1 MSSETTINKTIID
14 ELNDPNMAKAAAI
27 GVAIFIA
34 VFVVLL
40 VILVFNNGKLP
51 EGDSSSSSSASA
63 DKQSQLQ
70 ITGTVFII
78 VFLVLI
84 LLGALVLLLP
94 NFKEIRQFM
103 TQIKN
108 VLYFVAYTIFLI
120 IFFRYMETEHN
131 DILNKYAYI
140 FTLATFLL
148 TGFAFYKGL
157 MQNYVEQFNIVY
169 ERIKNVILLFCFI
182 TIMIIYYDI
191 DPGGLIHENF
201 GYSLILTI
209 VVAVF
214 GLLYLIIS
222 FTLPKFGSAKVTIP
236 KPNNFAFYGG
246 IGFFL
251 FLAFFIMTMIFSNG
265 VIGDNI
271 WISTLIVILFCVV
284 SLVWLS
290 ALIISLYIDGG
301 IGQVDVS
308 QFDLGKKSLLYLFG
322 IVLSGLII
330 AWITYNLQNMSSGS
344 GMVSFILNLLLV
356 IIVLMLV
363 YRTVFAK
370 FPVGN
375 NKKNAFVELIVNL
388 FLYIPCVFSNTFD
401 KLLSLGQ
408 TPTGKQII
416 EEASEATKDKGT
428 LGLLALSIGLV
439 LGILLLPV
447 ISSKIAI
454 QGGNQLVNQ
463 PVETNKLHSL
473 GSFEELNGSLE
484 PDYQYA
490 ISFWLFIDSAPPNT
504 NPSYN
509 KYASILNFSQKP
521 QIWYKAETNTLM
533 ITMNQKDLM
542 TTTTNKMLDFDENGN
557 RIILIQPNFL
567 LQKWNNII
575 VNYNGGTLDI
585 FINNELVKS
594 ANGVIAFRGN
604 DLLTIG
610 QENGIYGGISNLV
623 YYRKALTINQTYF
636 IYNSVKNKNPPTTD
650 NNVETII
657 SHNK

>member
-14 ELNDPNMAKAAAI
+14 ELGDPKVAKAAAI
-27 GVAIFIA
+27 GVTIFIA
-34 VFVVLL
+34 GFVVLL
-40 VILVFNNGKLP
+40 IILVFNNGKLP
-51 EGDSSSSSSASA
+51 KSDSSSESSST
-63 DKQSQLQ
+63 DKEAQLQ

-78 VFLVLI
+78 IFLGII
-84 LLGALVLLLP
+84 LFGAVILLLP
-94 NFKEIRQFM
+94 NFKEVRQFLS
-103 TQIKN
+103 QIKN
-108 VLYFVAYTIFLI
+108 VLYVVGYTIFLI
-120 IFFRYMETEHN
+120 IFFRYMESEYN
-131 DILNKYAYI
+131 DTLNKYAYI

-157 MQNYVEQFNIVY
+157 AQNYVEQFNIVY

-191 DPGGLIHENF
+191 DPGGLIQENF
-201 GYSLILTI
+201 GYSLLLTI
-209 VVAVF
+209 ITAVF

-265 VIGDNI
+265 VIGNDI
-271 WISTLIVILFCVV
+271 WISTLIVILFCVI
-284 SLVWLS
+284 SLVWAS
-290 ALIISLYIDGG
+290 ALIISLYVDGG
-301 IGQVDVS
+301 VGKTDVS

-322 IVLSGLII
+322 IILSGLII
-330 AWITYNLQNMSSGS
+330 SWITYNLQNMSSGS
-344 GMVSFILNLLLV
+344 GIVSFMLNLLLV

-363 YRTVFAK
+363 YRTIFAK

-388 FLYIPCVFSNTFD
+388 FLYIPCIFSNALDT
-401 KLLSLGQ
+401 LLSFGQ
-408 TPTGKQII
+408 TPSGKQIV

-428 LGLLALSIGLV
+428 VGLLILSIGLL

-473 GSFEELNGSLE
+473 GSFEELNGSLD

-509 KYASILNFSQKP
+509 KYTSVLNFSQKP
-521 QIWYKAETNTLM
+521 QIFYKAETNTLM
-533 ITMNQKDLM
+533 VTMNQKDLM
-542 TTTTNKMLDFDENGN
+542 ATTTNKMLDFDENGN

-594 ANGVIAFRGN
+594 ANGVIAFREN

-636 IYNSVKNKNPPTTD
+636 IYNSLKNKNPPTTD
-650 NNVETII
+650 NNVKTII

>member
-1 MSSETTINKTIID
+1 MSQITTNKTIID
-14 ELNDPNMAKAAAI
+14 ELNNPTVARVAA
-27 GVAIFIA
+27 VSVSIFIA
-34 VFVVLL
+34 VFVILL

-51 EGDSSSSSSASA
+51 ETDTTTTTST
-63 DKQSQLQ
+63 DKETQLQ

-78 VFLVLI
+78 IFLSLI
-84 LLGALVLLLP
+84 LLATVALLLP
-94 NFKEIRQFM
+94 GFKEVREFM
-103 TQIKN
+103 GQIKN
-108 VLYFVAYTIFLI
+108 VLYVVAYTIFLI
-120 IFFRYMETEHN
+120 IFFRYMEIEQNET
-131 DILNKYAYI
+131 LNKYARL
-140 FTLATFLL
+140 FVLGTFLF
-148 TGFAFYKGL
+148 TGFAFYNGL
-157 MQNYVEQFNIVY
+157 KQNYVEQFNIVY

-182 TIMIIYYDI
+182 TIMIIFYDI
-191 DPGGLIHENF
+191 DPGGLIQQNF

-209 VVAVF
+209 VAAVF

-222 FTLPKFGSAKVTIP
+222 FTLPKFGAAQVTLP
-236 KPNNFAFYGG
+236 KPNNFAYYGG
-246 IGFFL
+246 IGFTI
-251 FLAFFIMTMIFSNG
+251 FLAFFIMSMIFSGG

-284 SLVWLS
+284 CLVWLS
-290 ALIISLYIDGG
+290 AIIISLYIDGG
-301 IGQVDVS
+301 VGQADIS

-322 IVLSGLII
+322 FVLSGLII
-330 AWITYNLQNMSSGS
+330 GWITYNLQNMSSDS

-356 IIVLMLV
+356 IVVLMLI

-375 NKKNAFVELIVNL
+375 NKKNAFIELIVNL
-388 FLYIPCVFSNTFD
+388 FFYIPCIFSNAFD
-401 KLLSLGQ
+401 GLLSL
-408 TPTGKQII
+408 TAEKQIVK
-416 EEASEATKDKGT
+416 EATKDKGT
-428 LGLLALSIGLV
+428 LGLLALSIGLL
-439 LGILLLPV
+439 LGVVFLPV

-463 PVETNKLHSL
+463 PVNTNKLYSL
-473 GSFEELNGSLE
+473 GSFEELNGSLD

-509 KYASILNFSQKP
+509 KYTSILNFSQKP
-521 QIWYKAETNTLM
+521 QIFYKGETNTLM
-533 ITMNQKDLM
+533 VTMNQKDLM
-542 TTTTNKMLDFDENGN
+542 KTTTNNMLEFDENGN

-575 VNYNGGTLDI
+575 INYNGGTLDI

-610 QENGIYGGISNLV
+610 QDDGIYGGIANLV

-650 NNVETII
+650 NNVKTII
-657 SHNK
+657 SHNQ